1 MIPHLPPFF
10 TIMAATIKI
19 PDDGR
24 FRHSCR
30 LTFHDLDLGRA
41 CLQHEM
47 VFIATT
53 PCLTYHLAT
62 EFAARGQRAVANY
75 VNLMSKMHVRML

>member
-1 MIPHLPPFF
+1 M
-10 TIMAATIKI
+10 
-19 PDDGR
+19 
-24 FRHSCR
+24 
-30 LTFHDLDLGRA
+30 RA
-41 CLQHEM
+41 CLEHEV
-47 VFIATT
+47 VFIATV